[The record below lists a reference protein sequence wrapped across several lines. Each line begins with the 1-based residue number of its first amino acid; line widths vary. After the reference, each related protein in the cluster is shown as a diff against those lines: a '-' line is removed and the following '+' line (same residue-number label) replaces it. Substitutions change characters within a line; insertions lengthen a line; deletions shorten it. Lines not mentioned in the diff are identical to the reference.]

1 MQVYAGNARQE
12 KVDEEEAS
20 SGNIQR
26 VRMIGLIQFP
36 MTSTPLPLLPS
47 LRTRR
52 ANLPCKLRRTRQ
64 RGPAGQGVRPK
75 EARFSFQRPK
85 IPSIINSAEGTMR
98 TQSFSLTTMETTPSS
113 WMYMSQ
119 VSSNTLEDEC
129 RVRLGHWTQLAGDG
143 GTKALACSTCA
154 SQAQKENF
162 AETKKCGGKT
172 SDQVRH
178 CTWKKLRDHQGKL
191 GYSPSALL
199 YPHPGLFY
207 WCKSALHHYEK
218 QKKALSR
225 STNLPSER
233 LLVMEGVTLESALR

>member
-1 MQVYAGNARQE
+1 MDKGIQSINRILYPFAKAVNVRRGSNEAMGPAGPWRHATSHLAFRASYLASVRPSVRIPRGHSKQMQVYAGNARQE

-26 VRMIGLIQFP
+26 VRMICPIQFP

-98 TQSFSLTTMETTPSS
+98 TQSFPPHNNGDHTKFVDVYVPSVQQHIGRR
-113 WMYMSQ
+113 MS
-119 VSSNTLEDEC
+119 STIGTLDP
-129 RVRLGHWTQLAGDG
+129 
-143 GTKALACSTCA
+143 A
-154 SQAQKENF
+154 S
-162 AETKKCGGKT
+162 
-172 SDQVRH
+172 R
-178 CTWKKLRDHQGKL
+178 
-191 GYSPSALL
+191 
-199 YPHPGLFY
+199 
-207 WCKSALHHYEK
+207 
-218 QKKALSR
+218 
-225 STNLPSER
+225 
-233 LLVMEGVTLESALR
+233 